1 MASIIL
7 ISDCVGGGGGG
18 GRGWFLDR
26 IRIDSVM
33 YVAYI
38 FLVVRHFFVVD
49 RVLTNQK
56 IGLE

>member
-7 ISDCVGGGGGG
+7 ISDCVGGGG

-38 FLVVRHFFVVD
+38 FLVVRHFFFVVD

>member
-1 MASIIL
+1 MV
-7 ISDCVGGGGGG
+7 DVG
-18 GRGWFLDR
+18 FLDR

-38 FLVVRHFFVVD
+38 FLVVRHFFVD